1 MNLSSPKRLS
11 KSNLMMIADM
21 RGVKVRKTSKKD
33 ELFRIL
39 KKNVKKTYNELPF
52 KSKIFDIRSI
62 LPKKEYKKIKK
73 GLEYVKEMK
82 ELTFLQIENGKNN
95 LIKLKNDLI
104 EIFKKNDRRK
114 KADKEYY
121 EYEENKLYGLKD
133 T

>member
-21 RGVKVRKTSKKD
+21 RGVKVRKTSKKH

-39 KKNVKKTYNELPF
+39 KKNVKKTYNELSF
-52 KSKIFDIRSI
+52 KSRIFDIRSI
-62 LPKKEYKKIKK
+62 LPKKECKKIKK